1 MIGIRAHGG
10 LGVHAEEREGEED
23 GLVAIADVAVAQHAD
38 AVRGAVAAQHR
49 RVRPIPQAKKT
60 RGKPEG
66 AGQIV
71 GVRELKERHFA
82 ELLHRLPGQ
91 AARSIVETEYLQ
103 NCELASRN
111 CPSAARIAWGT
122 GF

>member
-1 MIGIRAHGG
+1 MQT
-10 LGVHAEEREGEED
+10 LF
-23 GLVAIADVAVAQHAD
+23 
-38 AVRGAVAAQHR
+38 VAASPRSIAEYDLPVR
-49 RVRPIPQAKKT
+49 RSKT

-71 GVRELKERHFA
+71 GVRELKQRHFA